1 MNCPKY
7 GKENPDDAI
16 SCNSCC
22 TSLTQSS
29 ALSKIEKF
37 LEENSREMA
46 ELYGEEFADQK
57 TWGPE
62 VAAKLIISY
71 INREKGDKL
80 WYKNAVNIGQVT
92 KESEKKLI
100 VCSCHTG
107 FLSHTSRALM
117 VAQKVRDLGHEVVFA
132 VDTETKPD
140 KGGNPTQRKYIKL
153 IKEEGFEIYHIPFL
167 VGEDMIEKMQEK
179 GGTADFYNIRM
190 IEEETEGILSVLR
203 EIEGKKK
210 KPDFMLKEGLYVP
223 RIPADI
229 MNIPTGSIW
238 NFFVSNY
245 SKTNITLPERYP
257 LRKVLLKVGGD
268 KLVKL
273 FEKLRIARLILEI
286 LLMKWVVPY
295 NFVRIKYM
303 MKERKWIG
311 LKRNLFSQLGG
322 DINFFADYVAFG
334 GMRINHEALPVG
346 PINWEPASSTQD
358 QYHVRK
364 FEEFLETEEEK
375 PLIYVTMGSTGM
387 LELFKLIIKALR
399 NKGYRVAITTG
410 EQFDISELGELPENF
425 FAIPLYPGNEIC
437 RKASIMINHGGS
449 GSTNQAIKNSLP
461 QISIPTTAE
470 QQWNSDLIVREGLG
484 KQIFMGDLSAKSLNV
499 AVEELLPGKR
509 GRYSASQACGDSSG
523 SQ

>member
-1 MNCPKY
+1 MYCPKCN
-7 GKENPDDAI
+7 KENPDDARFY
-16 SCNSCC
+16 NSCG
-22 TSLTQSS
+22 TALTQSS

-37 LEENSREMA
+37 LEENSRKMA

-62 VAAKLIISY
+62 VAAKLIIAY
-71 INREKGDKL
+71 ISRKKGDKL
-80 WYKNAVNIGQVT
+80 WYKNAVNIGKVT

-100 VCSCHTG
+100 VCICHTG

-117 VAQKVRDLGHEVVFA
+117 VAQKLRDLGHEVVFT

-153 IKEEGFEIYHIPFL
+153 IKEEGFEIYHIPSL
-167 VGEDMIEKMQEK
+167 LGEDIIEKLREN
-179 GGTADFYNIRM
+179 TANFYNIRM
-190 IEEETEGILSVLR
+190 IEEETEGFLSVLR
-203 EIEGKKK
+203 EIEDKKK
-210 KPDFMLKEGLYVP
+210 KPDFMLKDGTYIA

-238 NFFVSNY
+238 NFFISNY
-245 SKTNITLPERYP
+245 NKNNMTLPERYP

-273 FEKLRIARLILEI
+273 FEKLRIARLILKI

-303 MKERKWIG
+303 MKEKKWIG
-311 LKRNLFSQLGG
+311 LTRNLFSQIGG

-334 GMRINHEALPVG
+334 GMKINHEALPVA
-346 PINWEPASSTQD
+346 PIIWEPESSTQD
-358 QYHVRK
+358 QHQVGK
-364 FEEFLETEEEK
+364 FEKFLGTYKEK
-375 PLIYVTMGSTGM
+375 PLIYVTMGSSGM
-387 LELFKLIIKALR
+387 LKFFKLIIKALR

-410 EQFDISELGELPENF
+410 KQFEISELGELPENF

-437 RKASIMINHGGS
+437 KKASIMINHGGN
-449 GSTNQAIKNSLP
+449 GSTNQAIKNSLS

-484 KQIFMGDLSAKSLNV
+484 KQIFMGDLSETSLNA
-499 AVEELLPGKR
+499 AVEELLPK
-509 GRYSASQACGDSSG
+509 Q
-523 SQ
+523 